1 MKKSLLILLII
12 LSLFAFG
19 CKKEKRLKY
28 NKIEAEHVIEDQYMS
43 SFVLLKTIPHE
54 GNMKDLRHSITVFCD
69 FLKGSGRYYHYYQV
83 DYTSND
89 DEIDQ
94 YYHVFN
100 NQDGDERKYSQNFLP
115 YYKFSGV
122 KNIDVLF
129 EYEFSL
135 DNINVVTQEVKYHED
150 VITLDEDL
158 DEFKTEINDFEFI
171 VNEVVKEEEDY
182 NLYNIF
188 FNIGDLKG
196 GHIDLQTWIET
207 SDNQLFPFVG
217 IYHYQLDRGN
227 YETYGYERI
236 DKKVN
241 VNKVYFKVN
250 YYKDNNVT
258 TYLYQKSI
266 K

>member
-100 NQDGDERKYSQNFLP
+100 NQDGDERKYYQN
-115 YYKFSGV
+115 
-122 KNIDVLF
+122 
-129 EYEFSL
+129 
-135 DNINVVTQEVKYHED
+135 